1 MLDQINDEID
11 QFTADG
17 AYDGY
22 PTYYAIFRHTM
33 DARVVIPPRANAVGR
48 PNAQKSCQR
57 DVHIET
63 TQADG
68 RLKWQTC
75 IGRGKLIE
83 TAMGRCT
90 GVIGPRMRARSFLAQ
105 QTEAA
110 IGVESSARDKQR
122 IANAYRD
129 ARSLMA
135 ALDLDGG
142 SARPGNLA
150 CLEYFNSYKNDD
162 E

>member
-1 MLDQINDEID
+1 MQ
-11 QFTADG
+11 
-17 AYDGY
+17 
-22 PTYYAIFRHTM
+22 
-33 DARVVIPPRANAVGR
+33 
-48 PNAQKSCQR
+48 S
-57 DVHIET
+57 
-63 TQADG
+63 DG

-75 IGRGKLIE
+75 IGCGKLIE

-90 GVIGPRMRARSFLAQ
+90 GVIGQHMRARSFLAQ